1 MSEERGVLVAS
12 EAGLSIRSV
21 RDVTD
26 AIGACFGA
34 EGILFTEEDLAPEFF
49 NLRTGLAGEFLQKFV
64 NYRLRVALVVPH
76 PEAHGERFKEL
87 AYEHRTH
94 PLVRFVRSREEGE
107 AWLRAAA

>member
-1 MSEERGVLVAS
+1 MSEERRVLVAS
-12 EAGLSIRSV
+12 EAGLSIRTV

-49 NLRTGLAGEFLQKFV
+49 NLRSGLAGELLQKFV
-64 NYRLRVALVVPH
+64 NYRLRVAIVVPH

-87 AYEHRTH
+87 AYEHRAH
-94 PLVRFVRSREEGE
+94 PLVRFVHSRVE
-107 AWLRAAA
+107 AEVWLRA